1 MLMRMAMETSLRY
14 TINLITTAYLAAK
27 RRKSDIVDV
36 ADVRRV
42 YSMSFLS
49 LNQIYLWT
57 RSAACSTFRNMQLNS
72 SVRKWRNSNIENNPR
87 VVWLR
92 S

>member
-1 MLMRMAMETSLRY
+1 MAMETSLRY

-42 YSMSFLS
+42 YSTSIILTSDLFVDEKRSVQYLQEHAAEFLS
-49 LNQIYLWT
+49 EEV
-57 RSAACSTFRNMQLNS
+57 A
-72 SVRKWRNSNIENNPR
+72 
-87 VVWLR
+87 
-92 S
+92 